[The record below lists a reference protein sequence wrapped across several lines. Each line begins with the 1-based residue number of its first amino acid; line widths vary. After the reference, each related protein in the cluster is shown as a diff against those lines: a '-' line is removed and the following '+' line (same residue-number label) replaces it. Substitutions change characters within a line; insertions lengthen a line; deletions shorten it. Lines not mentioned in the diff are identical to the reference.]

1 MLIPSSTEKPMK
13 FIAPFS
19 CLLSLFLLT
28 LSSTYAQ
35 TRQKASTVRID
46 CKDEYGMAVE
56 EGAGLLVGED
66 DSFYYGL
73 TAFHVL
79 EVGETHKVQ
88 LYQSVNEYEA
98 EILQTVPALD
108 IAFFKFPKEGKSL
121 SGFYVGTWNDMKFGD
136 EVRSVGHPAGE
147 KWSIN
152 ILNKLIAKEVDFD
165 DRKFSISNQG
175 IMGGCSGGPVFNQE
189 GEWIGLITETGVV
202 EAKGVKSEVL
212 VKMLKS
218 WGDLGNKIVSRK
230 EESTTS
236 LATDRPQT
244 PTSGR
249 EERPDKEEFMDMIR
263 VLGGSFS
270 MGSELGRPREEYP
283 HKVELSSF
291 MMGQHEITNA
301 QWRQVMGT
309 TPPSANRS
317 CSNCPVENVSWS
329 LAQRFLTTLNSMYPG
344 KNYRLPT
351 EAEWEYAAKG
361 GQRDLHKLYPGT
373 ERYQEIAWLS
383 VNSNGT
389 TQPVK
394 SKKSNTLRIYDLAG
408 NVAEWCQDYYDA
420 DYYKS
425 SAGSKNPTGPTNP
438 KYGARTAR
446 VVRGG
451 SYRDDSPMGRVF
463 HRYSFGSGKSPAIGF
478 RIARDL

>member
-1 MLIPSSTEKPMK
+1 MK

-19 CLLSLFLLT
+19 CLLSLFLLMQ
-28 LSSTYAQ
+28 SSTYAQ

-66 DSFYYGL
+66 ESFYYGL

-79 EVGETHKVQ
+79 EVGESHKIQ
-88 LYQSVNEYEA
+88 LYQGVDEYEA
-98 EILQTVPALD
+98 EILQTVSALD

-121 SGFYVGTWNDMKFGD
+121 SGFYVGTWKDMKFGD

-175 IMGGCSGGPVFNQE
+175 IMGGCSGGPVFNQK

-218 WGDLGNKIVSRK
+218 WGDLGNKIVSRN
-230 EESTTS
+230 E
-236 LATDRPQT
+236 AGTDSNERPQS

-249 EERPDKEEFMDMIR
+249 EERPDQGEFTDMIR

-283 HKVELSSF
+283 HKVELSTF
-291 MMGQHEITNA
+291 MIGQHEVTNA
-301 QWRQVMGT
+301 
-309 TPPSANRS
+309 
-317 CSNCPVENVSWS
+317 
-329 LAQRFLTTLNSMYPG
+329 
-344 KNYRLPT
+344 
-351 EAEWEYAAKG
+351 
-361 GQRDLHKLYPGT
+361 
-373 ERYQEIAWLS
+373 
-383 VNSNGT
+383 
-389 TQPVK
+389 
-394 SKKSNTLRIYDLAG
+394 
-408 NVAEWCQDYYDA
+408 
-420 DYYKS
+420 
-425 SAGSKNPTGPTNP
+425 
-438 KYGARTAR
+438 
-446 VVRGG
+446 
-451 SYRDDSPMGRVF
+451 
-463 HRYSFGSGKSPAIGF
+463 
-478 RIARDL
+478 